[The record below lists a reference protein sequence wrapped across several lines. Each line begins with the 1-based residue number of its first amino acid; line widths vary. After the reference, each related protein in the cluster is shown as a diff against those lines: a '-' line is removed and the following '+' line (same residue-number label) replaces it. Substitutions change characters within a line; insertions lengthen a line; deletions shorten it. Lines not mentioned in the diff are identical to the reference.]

1 MDRLVVTSYNLLPRL
16 ANLVF
21 RLQFYTVAMAP
32 KTLKCYLV
40 ARDSLDSV
48 TAGVAERSM
57 DELPVGD
64 VLIRV
69 AFSSLNYK
77 DALAAT
83 GHQGIVKQFPHV
95 PGVDVAGTVVA
106 SDAREFSAGD
116 EVLVTGYDLG
126 ATRWGG
132 WAEFV
137 RVPHEW
143 IVPLP
148 EGLTLREA
156 MIVGTAGLTAAFCVD
171 ALQKHGIQPGS
182 GPIVVTGATG
192 GVGSVAVAVLGKL
205 GYRVAAVTGK
215 AEAHGY
221 LKGLGAAQILARD
234 EVDDR
239 SGRPLLSGRWDGGVD
254 TVGGNTLGTVLR
266 SLRHGG
272 CVAACGLAG
281 SNELPV
287 TVYPFILRAVTLAG
301 IDAAWCP
308 RSLRLEAWQRL
319 AGVWKPDDLESMAH
333 FTTLSGIGPYI
344 GDILAGRIRG
354 RVVVELAN

>member
-1 MDRLVVTSYNLLPRL
+1 
-16 ANLVF
+16 
-21 RLQFYTVAMAP
+21 
-32 KTLKCYLV
+32 
-40 ARDSLDSV
+40 
-48 TAGVAERSM
+48 M
-57 DELPVGD
+57 DELPAGD
-64 VLIRV
+64 VLIRG

-83 GHQGIVKQFPHV
+83 GHQGIVKRFPHV
-95 PGVDVAGTVVA
+95 PGVDVAGTVAA
-106 SDAREFSAGD
+106 SDAQEFSVGD
-116 EVLVTGYDLG
+116 QVLVTGHDGG

-148 EGLTLREA
+148 DGLTLHEA
-156 MIVGTAGLTAAFCVD
+156 MILGTAGLTAALCVD
-171 ALQKHGIQPGS
+171 ALQKHGLQPGG

-192 GVGSVAVAVLGKL
+192 GVGSVAVAILGKL
-205 GYRVAAVTGK
+205 GYDVAAVTGK
-215 AEAHGY
+215 AEAHEY
-221 LKGLGAAQILARD
+221 LKRLGATQILARE

-239 SGRPLLSGRWDGGVD
+239 SGRPLLSGRWAGGVD
-254 TVGGNTLGTVLR
+254 TVGGNTLGTLLR

-301 IDAAWCP
+301 IDASWCP
-308 RSLRLEAWQRL
+308 RSLRLDAWHRL
-319 AGVWKPDDLESMAH
+319 AGVWKPENLESMAH
-333 FTTLSGIGPYI
+333 FTTLSGLGPHI
-344 GDILAGRIRG
+344 RDILAGRVRG
-354 RVVVELAN
+354 RVVVTLADGP

>member
-1 MDRLVVTSYNLLPRL
+1 MI
-16 ANLVF
+16 
-21 RLQFYTVAMAP
+21 P

-40 ARDSLDSV
+40 ARDSSGSV
-48 TAGVAERSM
+48 TAGVAERST
-57 DELPVGD
+57 DDLPEGD
-64 VLIRV
+64 VVIRV

-77 DALAAT
+77 DALAAS
-83 GHQGIVKQFPHV
+83 GHQGVVKRFPHV

-106 SDAREFSAGD
+106 SYAKDFGEGD
-116 EVLVTGYDLG
+116 QVLVTGYDGG
-126 ATRWGG
+126 ATRWDG

-148 EGLTLREA
+148 DGLTLREA
-156 MIVGTAGLTAAFCVD
+156 MILGTAGLTAALCVD
-171 ALQKHGIQPGS
+171 SLQKHGLQSDS

-192 GVGSVAVAVLGKL
+192 GVGSVAVAILGKL
-205 GYRVAAVTGK
+205 GYDVAAVTGK
-215 AEAHGY
+215 AEAHDY
-221 LKGLGAAQILARD
+221 LKRLGATQILAR
-234 EVDDR
+234 EEADDH
-239 SGRPLLSGRWDGGVD
+239 SGRPLLSARWAGGVD
-254 TVGGNTLGTVLR
+254 AVGGNILGTLLC

-308 RSLRLEAWQRL
+308 MSLRLAAWQRL
-319 AGVWKPDDLESMAH
+319 AGAWKPDNLESMAH
-333 FTTLSGIGPYI
+333 FTTLSGLEPYI
-344 GDILAGRIRG
+344 ADILAGRIRG
-354 RVVVELAN
+354 RVVVEL

>member
-1 MDRLVVTSYNLLPRL
+1 MIR
-16 ANLVF
+16 
-21 RLQFYTVAMAP
+21 

-40 ARDSLDSV
+40 ARDSRGAV
-48 TAGVAERSM
+48 TAAVVERST
-57 DELPVGD
+57 DELPEGE

-83 GHQGIVKQFPHV
+83 GHPGVVKRFPHV
-95 PGVDVAGTVVA
+95 PGVDAAGTVVA
-106 SDAREFSAGD
+106 SAVSAFVPGD
-116 EVLVTGYDLG
+116 SVLVTGFDGG

-156 MIVGTAGLTAAFCVD
+156 MILGTAGLTAALCVD
-171 ALQKHGIQPGS
+171 ALQKHEIQS
-182 GPIVVTGATG
+182 DRGPIVVTGATG
-192 GVGSVAVAVLGKL
+192 GVGSVAVAILGKL
-205 GYRVAAVTGK
+205 RYDVSAVTGK
-215 AEAHGY
+215 AEAHEY
-221 LKGLGAAQILARD
+221 LRRLGATQILARE

-239 SGRPLLSGRWDGGVD
+239 SGRPLLSGRWAGGVD
-254 TVGGNTLGTVLR
+254 TVGGNILGTLLR

-287 TVYPFILRAVTLAG
+287 SVYPFILRAVTLAG
-301 IDAAWCP
+301 IDASWC
-308 RSLRLEAWQRL
+308 RSALRLEAWQRL
-319 AGVWKPDDLESMAH
+319 AGPWKPENLESMAH
-333 FTTLSGIGPYI
+333 FTNLSGLGPYI
-344 GDILAGRIRG
+344 TDILAGRIQG
-354 RVVVELAN
+354 RVVVALA